1 MSNLLSDGRPVEVRN
16 LAFLELEDKVP
27 YPDPGLYIH
36 TYMVV
41 GHPQQVAYGLDDYAE
56 IPERPKTLL
65 VEAQPG
71 SYEAALWEQ
80 YNLYRAVLT
89 HERKRQDIR
98 EQYLVDCA
106 RYILEKCIG
115 IDDRGRVLTPNDYKA
130 IYRLALCPE
139 VTEEDIVAVLANT
152 FQGHLEGKAFVDFGK
167 EAAQIGRQLFANS
180 AMGIEVH
187 EGASTNVG

>member
-1 MSNLLSDGRPVEVRN
+1 MSDLLSDGRLVEVRK
-16 LAFLELEDKVP
+16 LAFLELEDKIP

-36 TYMVV
+36 TYIVE

-56 IPERPKTLL
+56 IPERPKKPL

-106 RYILEKCIG
+106 HYILENCIDTEG
-115 IDDRGRVLTPNDYKA
+115 RKRVVTPDDYTI
-130 IYRLALCPE
+130 IYHLALCPE
-139 VTEEDIVAVLANT
+139 VTKGDIVAVLANT
-152 FQGHLEGKAFVDFGK
+152 FQSHLEGQAFVDFSR
-167 EAAQIGRQLFANS
+167 EAAQIGRQLIANS